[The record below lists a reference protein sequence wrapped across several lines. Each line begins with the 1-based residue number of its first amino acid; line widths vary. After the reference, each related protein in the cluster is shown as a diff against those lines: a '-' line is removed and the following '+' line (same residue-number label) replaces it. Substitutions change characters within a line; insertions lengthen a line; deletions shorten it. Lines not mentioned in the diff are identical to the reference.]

1 MSKANEQFEK
11 LSPQEKNLFKIR
23 HSAEHILT
31 QAMIAL
37 YGQENIIMAMGP
49 ATKEGFYFDFDTNA
63 NFKISEEN
71 FKEIEKKMQSI
82 INRNL
87 LITHKD
93 LSIREARELFSGNPY
108 KQEWL
113 DEIEKKGEKA
123 SVYWVGDEFAD
134 LCSGPHVEQTS
145 QVKAFKLLKIAGAYW
160 HGDEKNKMLTRIY
173 GTAFENKEDLKNFLD
188 MVEEAKRRDHKKLGV
203 ELGLFTFTEAV
214 GKGLPLWT
222 PKGSIIR
229 RELERF
235 IVDEE
240 TRRGYLHVY
249 TPDIANLNLYKKSGH
264 YPYYKDSMYA
274 PITIEDEEF
283 MLRPMTCP
291 HHFELFNSQ
300 QRSYKELPMRIAE
313 ISRLYRYEKSGELM
327 GLLRVRAFSLTDA
340 HIVCR
345 KAQAEQV
352 INEVFDLIE
361 YLCDLFGLKMG
372 ENYHYR
378 LSLGSRSDDKKY
390 FKDDEAWD
398 YAENVLRKVLVS
410 RKAIFVEAENEA
422 AFYGPKVDVQMKNVN
437 GKEDTAFTNQYDF
450 VMPKRFDMKFVNE
463 NGVEEEPIVIHR
475 ASLGAIERTVAFL
488 IEHFAGAFPAWL
500 APIQTVIIP
509 ISEKH
514 VEYAQEVTEQLKALG
529 LRVENWSESESLQKR
544 IRTAEKQRVP
554 YMLIVG
560 DKEIEGK
567 TVSVRKRGQ
576 INLGSQNT
584 ADFGKLLKEEVL
596 AKKSTNDVVL
606 E

>member
-1 MSKANEQFEK
+1 MSKANDQFEK
-11 LSPQEKNLFKIR
+11 LSDKEKKLFTIR
-23 HSAEHILT
+23 HSAEHVLT

-37 YGQENIIMAMGP
+37 FGADKIIMAMGP
-49 ATKEGFYFDFDTNA
+49 ATADGFYFDFETAEDL
-63 NFKISEEN
+63 KISEEH

-82 INRNL
+82 INRDL
-87 LITHKD
+87 PITKKT
-93 LSIREARELFSGNPY
+93 LSIADARKLFEGNLY
-108 KQEWL
+108 KQDWL
-113 DEIEKKGEKA
+113 NEIEKKGEEA
-123 SVYWVGDEFAD
+123 TIYSTGEEFDD
-134 LCSGPHVEQTS
+134 LCSGPHAKSTGEI
-145 QVKAFKLLKIAGAYW
+145 KAFKLLKIAGAYW

-173 GTAFENKEDLKNFLD
+173 GTAFESKEELRAYLD
-188 MVEEAKRRDHKKLGV
+188 MLEEAKRRDHKKLGV
-203 ELGLFTFTEAV
+203 ELGLFTFTESV

-229 RELERF
+229 RQLERF

-300 QRSYKELPMRIAE
+300 MRSYKELPMRIAE

-345 KAQAEQV
+345 KSQAEQV

-361 YLCDLFGLKMG
+361 YLCELFGLKMG
-372 ENYHYR
+372 VNYHYR
-378 LSLGSRSDDKKY
+378 LSLGSRGDDTKY
-390 FKDDEAWD
+390 FKDDASWD
-398 YAENVLRKVLVS
+398 YAEDILRKVLVS
-410 RKAIFVEAENEA
+410 RKAVFVEAENEA

-450 VMPKRFDMKFVNE
+450 VMPKRFDMKFINE
-463 NGVEEEPIVIHR
+463 EGKEEEPIVIHR

-500 APIQTVIIP
+500 APIQAVVVP
-509 ISEKH
+509 ISEHHK
-514 VEYAQEVTEQLKALG
+514 EFAQKVTDRLKALD
-529 LRVENWSESESLQKR
+529 LRVENWAEAESLQKR
-544 IRTAEKQRVP
+544 IRIAEKQRIP

-560 DKEIEGK
+560 DKEIEAE

-576 INLGSQNT
+576 VDLGTQSLSDFETLLVDEVQN
-584 ADFGKLLKEEVL
+584 
-596 AKKSTNDVVL
+596 KKI
-606 E
+606 